1 MPAVLADA
9 NQLRQVLHNVLTNAQ
24 DALAEVANAR
34 ITITL
39 TRESARARLT
49 IGDNGPGFP
58 PQILSRA
65 FEPYV
70 TTKSKGTGLG
80 LAIVKKIVDDHGGEI
95 RLANNHGGE
104 VSIWLPL
111 AEQSAVKGT

>member
-1 MPAVLADA
+1 MIAV
-9 NQLRQVLHNVLTNAQ
+9 
-24 DALAEVANAR
+24 E
-34 ITITL
+34 
-39 TRESARARLT
+39 REGSRARLT
-49 IGDNGPGFP
+49 IHDNGPGFP
-58 PQILSRA
+58 PQILARA

-70 TTKSKGTGLG
+70 TTKSRGTGLG

-111 AEQSAVKGT
+111 ATPDAARGVQGNA

>member
-1 MPAVLADA
+1 
-9 NQLRQVLHNVLTNAQ
+9 VLHNVLTNAQ
-24 DALAEVANAR
+24 DALAEVGNGR
-34 ITITL
+34 VTITL
-39 TRESARARLT
+39 AQDGARARLT
-49 IGDNGPGFP
+49 VSDNGPGFP

-111 AEQSAVKGT
+111 AEQDAAKGA

>member
-1 MPAVLADA
+1 
-9 NQLRQVLHNVLTNAQ
+9 VLTNAQ
-24 DALAEVANAR
+24 DALAEVTDAR

-39 TRESARARLT
+39 AREGTRARLT
-49 IGDNGPGFP
+49 VADNGPGFP

-80 LAIVKKIVDDHGGEI
+80 LAIVKKIVGDHGGEI
-95 RLANNHGGE
+95 RLANNHGGV

-111 AEQSAVKGT
+111 AEQDAAKGA